1 MPAFRD
7 VIGRRQNNMDIRI
20 TRLALACAILALSA
34 CVTAAER
41 ATGPMQ
47 VSEAVRKGYESW
59 AAMRTPGY
67 FAVTRNGAGYGASYC
82 REMQCDGNAEDLAM
96 SNCRKLVPAETGC
109 VIYAFFGKPV
119 FDGEP
124 FIEHDP
130 GPIEIR
136 TAPAGFT
143 LPKWMEG
150 AFREW
155 SRNPRAASFVVTPS
169 ADGHFANYCDGAQCR
184 EEADLE
190 ALSKCKRFY
199 RLEEDCYVYGRQGRR
214 AL

>member
-1 MPAFRD
+1 
-7 VIGRRQNNMDIRI
+7 MDIRI
-20 TRLALACAILALSA
+20 TRLALACAIPALGA

-59 AAMRTPGY
+59 AATRTPGY
-67 FAVTRNGAGYGASYC
+67 FAVTRNGDGYGASYC
-82 REMQCDGNAEDLAM
+82 REIQCDGNAEDLAM

-130 GPIEIR
+130 GPTAVR
-136 TAPAGFT
+136 TAPAGST
-143 LPKWMEG
+143 LPK
-150 AFREW
+150 
-155 SRNPRAASFVVTPS
+155 
-169 ADGHFANYCDGAQCR
+169 
-184 EEADLE
+184 
-190 ALSKCKRFY
+190 
-199 RLEEDCYVYGRQGRR
+199 
-214 AL
+214 